1 MKRGVPLNS
10 PEGRR
15 LVERGPAWREH
26 PDYYAPE
33 PPDEDIPWHT
43 EKDVDLAVARMTNLL
58 AQQAG
63 AFTGYERRCRILRD
77 ELARAGGQHVLRDLA
92 RVALGMRVT
101 P

>member
-10 PEGRR
+10 AEARR

-43 EKDVDLAVARMTNLL
+43 EKDVDLAVARMTNWAQAQTTTVRLLWDLL
-58 AQQAG
+58 A
-63 AFTGYERRCRILRD
+63 ED
-77 ELARAGGQHVLRDLA
+77 EWRSLA
-92 RVALGMRVT
+92 RVGLGMK